1 MAEKFEYKYE
11 SYSIKEKEEVEN
23 IRRQYLPKQK
33 EDNKLAR
40 LKKLDKLVNT
50 FPTIFA
56 LSLGVIGIL
65 LFGTGLTFFLQWK
78 NFFYFGIPFVLIGSI
93 IMIVVYPLYIK
104 IYNYLKE
111 KYTNEIL
118 QLSDEILKN
127 DN

>member
-1 MAEKFEYKYE
+1 MYVAM
-11 SYSIKEKEEVEN
+11 
-23 IRRQYLPKQK
+23 
-33 EDNKLAR
+33 
-40 LKKLDKLVNT
+40 
-50 FPTIFA
+50 
-56 LSLGVIGIL
+56 GVIL
-65 LFGTGLTFFLQWK
+65 K